1 MSYFWPQSNY
11 YREKKIRGRQS
22 IVKRTS
28 ITIKVELLY
37 THFLMP
43 APFSYFYV
51 SSSTFSQ
58 TAKLLC
64 LSVTGHWHASSFAK
78 YDAVVVSTLLST
90 WGYCYI
96 SSITPYNLLPVLRMT
111 LLSLLV
117 VDQWWA
123 VYSSGVSN
131 TILCSSTAS
140 TPQYVTLCHPLLKPL
155 LRYHFFA
162 LHHFASV
169 KYLVPHKTTAC

>member
-78 YDAVVVSTLLST
+78 RSTMLLLFPPSSPHGAIAIYLLSHHT
-90 WGYCYI
+90 ICSLFSGWHFFHYWSLTSDELFTVLGSPIPYCAL
-96 SSITPYNLLPVLRMT
+96 LLPVL
-111 LLSLLV
+111 LSMSHSVIPCWNLCYDTTPLHCIILLV
-117 VDQWWA
+117 
-123 VYSSGVSN
+123 SS
-131 TILCSSTAS
+131 I
-140 TPQYVTLCHPLLKPL
+140 
-155 LRYHFFA
+155 
-162 LHHFASV
+162 
-169 KYLVPHKTTAC
+169 